1 MNFGRACTGAGRAGV
16 PVTVR
21 IHAVILG
28 PSSGG
33 QGPNN
38 TSRDQIIGE
47 VIIDGVARPLRATT
61 RYHSITVQQAL
72 VEQWN
77 RDRVS
82 QLVPAF
88 AY

>member
-38 TSRDQIIGE
+38 TSLDQIIGE

-61 RYHSITVQQAL
+61 SYHSITVQQAL

-77 RDRVS
+77 RGSHSRCRPS
-82 QLVPAF
+82 PIS
-88 AY
+88 